1 MKQAEMRGSSPQ
13 VRVARYTKFRG
24 VDLST
29 DPSLTDNARSPYA
42 LNLVSDTGGNPEKRV
57 GWRAVKRFDGEV
69 EMLKWVTIKRK
80 DTGGMN
86 SRGEWSYQNVSF
98 FLVHTPSGFYRW
110 SGKEEEAPTLLYG
123 HEEDDYSKAT
133 CFEMQG
139 KIWILTGWEYLAY
152 GQWEH
157 DLEPELKR
165 VEDIATVPLTKAGAA
180 PDGESSTPVYG
191 ANLLTPKR
199 KNSFI
204 ADGKATSYQLDA
216 ADIGGVEEVLVNGQV
231 KKAGTDYT
239 VDTATGKVKFT
250 TAPPAI
256 DPNTQ
261 RVGEDNVVITFSKEV
276 EGKIQVTRCSRCV
289 LFGVS
294 NNDRVFFTG
303 NASFPA
309 YDWHSEW
316 NDPTYFS
323 ETGYT
328 VVGAETVPIMGYHRL
343 GEYLAIIKGESDAD
357 STIYLRRAQM
367 ATSESTG
374 PDGRTLTDSL
384 ATFPIKQAVAGVGA
398 ISPNCFGNLMDEP
411 LFLSRKGVYAITTST
426 VTGERTVQNRSY
438 YVDAALTK
446 EPDLYKAV
454 ATEWNGFFLVAVG
467 GNCYVLDGK
476 QNRSYKAGSNGEF
489 LYECYHWDDMPVKC
503 FATREDGLYFGTQN
517 GFVCRMNDDM
527 NSSDKY
533 NSWFIQEDPV
543 TKQWEKLDERPVVC
557 YWATKADDDGDFMM
571 RKSLVKRGSGVL
583 LKPYSRSSAK
593 VLIRTEADFGK
604 EIRYSNMDIFD
615 FNDIDFERFS
625 FNTNDSPQ
633 VLPFDTRVKKYITA
647 QIIIK
652 NDALGEGFGIYGIIK
667 RFTVGGYVKG

>member
-13 VRVARYTKFRG
+13 VRVTRYTKFRG

-57 GWRAVKRFDGEV
+57 GWRAVKKFDGPIDQ
-69 EMLKWVTIKRK
+69 LKWVTVTKEFPSHMGHLTRIVK
-80 DTGGMN
+80 
-86 SRGEWSYQNVSF
+86 ESF
-98 FLVHTPSGFYRW
+98 FIVVSHLNIYRW
-110 SGKEEEAPTLLYG
+110 NGGDDEPILLHTIGEETYMGGINL
-123 HEEDDYSKAT
+123 
-133 CFEMQG
+133 FEMQG
-139 KIWILTGWEYLAY
+139 KVWFFTGWKYFVY
-152 GQWEH
+152 GQREYE
-157 DLEPELKR
+157 DQLELKN

-180 PDGESSTPVYG
+180 PNGESATPVYG

-199 KNSFI
+199 KNGFI

-216 ADIGGVEEVLVNGQV
+216 AGISGVDEVLVNGQV
-231 KKAGTDYT
+231 MKAGTDYT

-250 TAPPAI
+250 VAPPAI

-261 RVGEDNVVITFSKEV
+261 RVGEDNVVITFQTFQSNYWE
-276 EGKIQVTRCSRCV
+276 KIFRCTQNI

-294 NNDRVFFTG
+294 NNDRVFLTG
-303 NASFPA
+303 NANYPA

-343 GEYLAIIKGESDAD
+343 GEYLAIIKGESSED

-367 ATSESTG
+367 ATSETTG

-398 ISPNCFGNLMDEP
+398 VSPNCFGNLMDEP

-446 EPDLYKAV
+446 EPDLRGAV
-454 ATEWNGFFLVAVG
+454 AAEWNGFYLVAVG

-476 QNRSYKAGSNGEF
+476 QSKSYKAGSNGEF
-489 LYECYHWDDMPVKC
+489 LYECYHWDDMPVRC
-503 FATREDGLYFGTQN
+503 FATREDGLFFGTQN

-533 NSWFIQEDPV
+533 NSWFIREDPV

-593 VLIRTEADFGK
+593 VLIRTEADFGQ

-633 VLPFDTRVKKYITA
+633 VLPFDTKVKKYITA